1 MALLLLLL
9 LVMPYEQNP
18 YLWISQS
25 FLGLFPDFT
34 VIKLLG
40 MVGCGWA
47 LAKMATGDAPPVFS
61 ARQARI
67 FVIFYIGV
75 IVGGIWNGSG
85 YLAVSRYM
93 NFLFFLPLVLVAV
106 RTHEDLRKVFTTMV
120 LSWVIAFPYGLRQ
133 MLRFDARFGVGI
145 HESNYLA
152 ANVCLVIPLAIAL
165 ASQQRDRLRRALWY
179 GAGLTLI
186 VMLVLTGS
194 RGGFL
199 GLVVAGT
206 VFVYRRRGTLAALAV
221 VGALVLAALPTTLG
235 ERALQTLSENAEVS
249 TGLEASN
256 QAHTAL
262 FWAALRMISDAPIV
276 GVGPYNFKEMSVNY
290 SGLDQGLIAH
300 NTYLELAAEVGLP
313 VLGLFLL
320 VVVATYRG
328 LSTAAA
334 LRGLPG
340 RARELATWADALRCG
355 LIGFL
360 VAGIFISAQYE
371 KWFWLVVFLSIAIER
386 LARRESTEA
395 LSEEATG
402 APVPAAWRA
411 TPQTS

>member
-1 MALLLLLL
+1 
-9 LVMPYEQNP
+9 
-18 YLWISQS
+18 
-25 FLGLFPDFT
+25 
-34 VIKLLG
+34 
-40 MVGCGWA
+40 
-47 LAKMATGDAPPVFS
+47 
-61 ARQARI
+61 
-67 FVIFYIGV
+67 VIFYIGV

-133 MLRFDARFGVGI
+133 MMRFDARFGVGI

-152 ANVCLVIPLAIAL
+152 ANLCLVIPLALVL
-165 ASQQRDRLRRALWY
+165 ATQHRDRLRRALWY
-179 GAGLTLI
+179 GAALTLI

-262 FWAALRMISDAPIV
+262 FWAALRMIADAPIV

-371 KWFWLVVFLSIAIER
+371 KWFWLVVFLSITVER
-386 LARRESTEA
+386 MARRESTQA
-395 LSEEATG
+395 LIEEETA
-402 APVPAAWRA
+402 ARAPAAWRA